1 MIDSRKQ
8 SNGKV
13 QAIIPNT
20 ITYSGGLGKDKIHPT
35 QKPTE
40 ILEYF
45 IELCTNPGDLVLD
58 TFAGSGSTGIAAKN
72 TGRDC
77 VLVERDAKMFAKM
90 SERFNPPTK
99 LNSTLFIES
108 D

>member
-1 MIDSRKQ
+1 
-8 SNGKV
+8 
-13 QAIIPNT
+13 
-20 ITYSGGLGKDKIHPT
+20 
-35 QKPTE
+35 
-40 ILEYF
+40 LEYF